1 MPVKADV
8 KNLVNI
14 YFFTNLIIS
23 FHSSEVFLG
32 GVPNNKNNVIITTKR
47 NFEIKFALLLNIV
60 PAQLVMGK
68 STIVF
73 LIVSLSI
80 SISNCCSCIMT
91 ASIKMIT
98 FWL

>member
-32 GVPNNKNNVIITTKR
+32 GVPNNKNSVIITTRR
-47 NFEIKFALLLNIV
+47 NFEIKFALLLSMV
-60 PAQLVMGK
+60 PAQLVIG
-68 STIVF
+68 SSAIVF

-80 SISNCCSCIMT
+80 LISNSWSCIMT
-91 ASIKMIT
+91 ASIRIIT

>member
-14 YFFTNLIIS
+14 YFFTNLIMS

-32 GVPNNKNNVIITTKR
+32 GVPNNKKSVIITTRR
-47 NFEIKFALLLNIV
+47 NFEIKFALLLNIM
-60 PAQLVMGK
+60 PAQLVIGN

-80 SISNCCSCIMT
+80 SISNS
-91 ASIKMIT
+91 
-98 FWL
+98 